1 MGSNP
6 QEGLLEP
13 MEFEHD
19 PSSRKKKGAHCPVF
33 AEVFQLEGESVD
45 LPKKVHLLVNP
56 FSGNKKGRAV
66 AQRVIELVKEAGVE
80 IQSSYSAYSG
90 HLVTMASALV
100 VGKDEV
106 IAVVGGDGS
115 LSEAITGRMLLGKK
129 GKETFAII
137 PAGTGNSHAHDLKL
151 SSVEQAVEAML
162 RGRRHAL
169 DLARVELTEE
179 LHGATG
185 EPMVRYSH
193 NLVTWGWALIR
204 RFKLKRCDGWGDSLR
219 CWCFVGHHGQPPPY
233 SHPHPRQPLH
243 DRRFHALLVQNTQ
256 TGGSMLL
263 SLPVP
268 AQMMD

>member
-1 MGSNP
+1 MGSDP

-19 PSSRKKKGAHCPVF
+19 PSSRKKKGAHRPVF
-33 AEVFQLEGESVD
+33 ADVFQHEGESVD

-56 FSGNKKGRAV
+56 FSGKKKGRAV
-66 AQRVIELVKEAGVE
+66 AQRVIELVKEVGVE

-100 VGKDEV
+100 VGKNEV

-151 SSVEQAVEAML
+151 SSVEKAVEAML

-169 DLARVELTEE
+169 DLGL
-179 LHGATG
+179 LG
-185 EPMVRYSH
+185 
-193 NLVTWGWALIR
+193 R
-204 RFKLKRCDGWGDSLR
+204 RTVC
-219 CWCFVGHHGQPPPY
+219 VA
-233 SHPHPRQPLH
+233 HPR
-243 DRRFHALLVQNTQ
+243 RRWQR
-256 TGGSMLL
+256 
-263 SLPVP
+263 
-268 AQMMD
+268 